1 MYKITIPQSNSNDD
15 FVFISEW
22 KFKNNDFV
30 KKGDHVLSIETSKV
44 VEEIISEHD
53 GYLEILH
60 NINEKLKVGEVA
72 GYLNESK
79 KEIKKKMNDV
89 QAVDN
94 NFTNKAIK
102 LINKHSL
109 DKKIFKNKKTVRES
123 DVIDYLSK
131 NEQNNTI
138 NEKKK
143 NFDQLIILIKDNKP
157 YHAAIYINEKGVI
170 DLSLLGSKI
179 EKIEEYNF
187 AGCKCNFFKISLSK
201 RDKALNFLEKP
212 ALLTEKI
219 IKKEKSARGWFTKIE
234 SANYI
239 LEFRDKR
246 SKNSDDMNCIEWL
259 VYGLEVGGIKVP
271 NQVLTAERLNTWAN
285 ENLNRVEKKD
295 NLQTFQKFY

>member
-44 VEEIISEHD
+44 VEEIVSEHD

-102 LINKHSL
+102 LINKYSL

-131 NEQNNTI
+131 NEQKNTFF
-138 NEKKK
+138 EQKKIY
-143 NFDQLIILIKDNKP
+143 QIK
-157 YHAAIYINEKGVI
+157 
-170 DLSLLGSKI
+170 
-179 EKIEEYNF
+179 
-187 AGCKCNFFKISLSK
+187 
-201 RDKALNFLEKP
+201 
-212 ALLTEKI
+212 
-219 IKKEKSARGWFTKIE
+219 
-234 SANYI
+234 
-239 LEFRDKR
+239 
-246 SKNSDDMNCIEWL
+246 
-259 VYGLEVGGIKVP
+259 
-271 NQVLTAERLNTWAN
+271 
-285 ENLNRVEKKD
+285 
-295 NLQTFQKFY
+295 

>member
-30 KKGDHVLSIETSKV
+30 KKGDHLLSIETSKV
-44 VEEIISEHD
+44 VEEIVSEHD

-60 NINEKLKVGEVA
+60 KINEKLKVGEVA

-79 KEIKKKMNDV
+79 KEIKKKLDDV
-89 QAVDN
+89 PTADN

-109 DKKIFKNKKTVRES
+109 DKKIFKNNKIVRES

-131 NEQNNTI
+131 NEQKNII
-138 NEKKK
+138 NEKNKDL
-143 NFDQLIILIKDNKP
+143 DQLIILIKENKP
-157 YHAAIYINEKGVI
+157 YHAAIYLKDNGII

-187 AGCKCNFFKISLSK
+187 AGCKCNFFEISFSN
-201 RDKALNFLEKP
+201 RDKALDFLKKP
-212 ALLTEKI
+212 ALLTDKI

-239 LEFRDKR
+239 LEFRNKR

-259 VYGLEVGGIKVP
+259 VYGLEVGGIKIP
-271 NQVLTAERLNTWAN
+271 NQVLTAERLNIWAN
-285 ENLNRVEKKD
+285 ENLKRVNKKD